1 MPITPGYSERLQE
14 AFSLALE
21 DRSSGY
27 VDLVTNSNAILYMMK
42 QRDMFTTFSG
52 PTIRERLLYGE
63 TGTYT
68 RYSGLEFLNPKT
80 ADLFTDAEFEPK
92 MAAVSVVLSNEDILK
107 NSGSAQLK
115 DVMKAHI
122 SAAEDELVD
131 RFVEDVH
138 SDGTAAKQIGGL
150 LLAIP
155 TNPATGT
162 YGGIDRAVA
171 TQWRTRALD
180 INSAFAGF
188 TQFNAA
194 SAQSIMLNTII
205 QLSRG
210 NRGPDVFAMS
220 AEHYMA
226 YSASLTG
233 IQRINDENGLGK
245 GGFTSLKFYGAGKS
259 MDCVLEGG
267 IGTAMPS
274 NVTYVLDTKA
284 LGFRYHPERNFSKI
298 GKAQMPINQDG
309 MVQHIGFMGNM
320 ILKNPLHTA
329 KLYDSNPNA

>member
-1 MPITPGYSERLQE
+1 MPITPGYNERLQE

-27 VDLVTNSNAILYMMK
+27 VDLVTNSNAILYLMK

-63 TGTYT
+63 SGTYT

-107 NSGSAQLK
+107 NSGSSQLK

-138 SDGTAAKQIGGL
+138 SDGTASKQIGGL
-150 LLAIP
+150 QLAIP

-162 YGGIDRAVA
+162 YGGIDRSVA
-171 TQWRTRALD
+171 TQWRTRAFD
-180 INSAFAGF
+180 INSAFAGV
-188 TQFNAA
+188 TQFTSAT
-194 SAQSIMLNTII
+194 AQSVMLSTII

-210 NRGPDVFAMS
+210 NKGPDVFAMS

-259 MDCVLEGG
+259 MDVVLEGG

-284 LGFRYHPERNFSKI
+284 LGFRYHPDRNFAKI
-298 GKAQMPINQDG
+298 GKAQQPINQDG
-309 MVQHIGFMGNM
+309 MVQHIGFMGNVV
-320 ILKNPLHTA
+320 LKNPIHTA
-329 KLYDSNPNA
+329 KLYDSAP